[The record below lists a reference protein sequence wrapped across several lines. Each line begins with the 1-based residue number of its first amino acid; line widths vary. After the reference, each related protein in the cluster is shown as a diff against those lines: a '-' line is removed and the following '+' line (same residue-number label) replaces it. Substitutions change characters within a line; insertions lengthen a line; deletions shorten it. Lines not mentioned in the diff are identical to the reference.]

1 MQRRLFLKGCGAA
14 LAASAVVP
22 SIVMAKDAKAPAAGG
37 ANAMSYE
44 AALAAITGGKSVTV
58 SSKVALKAP
67 EIAENGAVVPIKVSV
82 ESPMTE
88 KDYVKAI
95 HVLASKNF
103 NARCANVFLT
113 PANGKALFGTRI
125 KLGGTQD
132 VVAIVEMSDG
142 SFLSASQNVKVTI
155 GGCG

>member
-22 SIVMAKDAKAPAAGG
+22 SMVMAEEAKAPKS
-37 ANAMSYE
+37 ANAMSYA
-44 AALAAITGGKSVTV
+44 AALEAITGGKAVTA
-58 SSKVALKAP
+58 SSKVELKAP
-67 EIAENGAVVPIKVSV
+67 EIAENGAVVPIKVTV
-82 ESPMTE
+82 ESPMTDN
-88 KDYVKAI
+88 DYVKAI
-95 HVLASKNF
+95 HVLATKNF